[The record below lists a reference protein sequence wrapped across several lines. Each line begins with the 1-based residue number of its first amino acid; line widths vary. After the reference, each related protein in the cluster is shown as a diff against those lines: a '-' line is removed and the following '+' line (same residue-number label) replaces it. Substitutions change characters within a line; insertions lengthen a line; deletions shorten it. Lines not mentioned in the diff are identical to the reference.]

1 MKKLIL
7 LFFALLTYVS
17 GAWAT
22 VLNVTPADG
31 TYVTSSGNY
40 VNSISFATTPV
51 LTVGASANNMDKRQ
65 TGSYLLW
72 HSGSSGSSTYTFSI
86 ADGYVITEFSV
97 TGEANTSVQTLTS
110 GNSSHEFAVGTSS
123 VFTVTGLSSS
133 TASFVQTGANASG
146 LKITGISVTVVK
158 ATDEQQSAYDKVL
171 GWVSTIQGAEGL
183 VTDAANYIS
192 NAKESS
198 EGSYPAL
205 LDGEYTTFFHSTWNN
220 GPNED
225 HYLQAT
231 LSEPVDAFYFYF
243 KKRSQNQANRPTS
256 ITISASNDGS
266 SFTEITTINS
276 GLPTTSDVLDYTSN
290 KISLGASYQYVRFT
304 VTATNTGAQSNGHVF
319 FTFSEFYM
327 LPSNSHVDGAISTLK
342 TLPYAWELTSD
353 NISDINALDLT
364 IRSATLAPAKA
375 NILTQYAIPDGKAD
389 TQGYPTTAAW
399 TTFESAINA
408 ITIEDDF
415 DATRDAAIA
424 ALLESANLA
433 SGLYRIKNYSTNHYL
448 YQDEP
453 EGIVTYATTSEPTG
467 NHGYWRITDN
477 GDGTYAILDLYN
489 HQLTK
494 GNQGTNWANVQSGN
508 RGTVTTITRNYTD
521 ANYKTSGDLASFYL
535 AGAHINTGYNT
546 GSKVYVTTWTT
557 GGLGSDANHWFFEPV
572 EGLTAYTITITGAP
586 ETITM
591 GDGTVLPN
599 GTFTVY
605 LTGESQISAP
615 EITGYE
621 VSKNVVGTT
630 ATITYTVTDYQA
642 LIEAYFDTDKQQNF
656 INAGKPGYMQNSG
669 DDFTNLSNLILSFM
683 NPSHEATESDYN
695 NLVTYYEACAANVV
709 YPTTGKYYLVKNNY
723 NGKYMRVTAGET
735 RGAVLADLTA
745 AQAAKD
751 ASAHI
756 YFKEIDSKLYMMSQD
771 QYFNWVWGNGGSY
784 NGYVVASKDK
794 YVHFANPV
802 VGAVS
807 FSIAYGN
814 GEGGFA
820 GYLGN
825 GYYALKATDS
835 EIVAGSTSDE
845 NSNLAQWTFEEVS
858 TMSVDLHSDGAGS
871 PTYYA
876 TLCLPF
882 DVTIS
887 GADAYTLSESG
898 NWLVPTAVENNEV
911 PAGTPVLLKSTSS
924 ATATATFNTGEAFNG
939 GSPLDCALTGTYF
952 AKTIDGASDYV
963 LGIDDGVVG
972 FYHWN
977 QSSLAANRA
986 YVDTPEQ
993 SEPGVKGYV
1002 LSWDDE
1008 TGIKNLNVNDNLNK
1022 VVYDLSGRR
1031 IQKPTKG
1038 LYIVNG
1044 KKVMVK

>member
-133 TASFVQTGANASG
+133 TASFVQTGANSSG

-192 NAKESS
+192 NAKSS
-198 EGSYPAL
+198 AEGTYAAL
-205 LDGEYTTFFHSTWNN
+205 LDGDYSTYFHGAYGSE
-220 GPNED
+220 GPDED
-225 HYLQAT
+225 QYLQAT
-231 LSEPVDAFYFYF
+231 LPSAVDAIYFYF
-243 KKRSQNQANRPTS
+243 KKRSQNNNNRPTS
-256 ITISASNDGS
+256 ITISGSNDGS
-266 SFTEITTINS
+266 SFTDITTINS
-276 GLPTTSDVLDYTSN
+276 GLPTDGSVIDYTSS
-290 KISLGASYQYVRFT
+290 KISLGASYQYIRFT
-304 VTATNTGAQSNGHVF
+304 VTATNNGATNSKGHVF
-319 FTFSEFYM
+319 FTFSEFYI

-433 SGLYRIKNYSTNHYL
+433 SGLYRIKNYSTSHYL

-642 LIEAYFDTDKQQNF
+642 LIEAYFDIDKQQNF

-669 DDFTNLSNLILSFM
+669 DDFASLSDLILSFM

-723 NGKYMRVTAGET
+723 NGKYMRVTAGAT

-756 YFKEIDSKLYMMSQD
+756 YFKEIDSKLYMMSQN
-771 QYFNWVWGNGGSY
+771 QYFNWVYSNSNDY
-784 NGYVVASKDK
+784 LGYVVASKDK
-794 YVHFANPV
+794 YVHFANPA
-802 VGAVS
+802 VGVIS

-814 GEGGFA
+814 GEGGYA
-820 GYLGN
+820 GYLGT

-898 NWLVPTAVENNEV
+898 NWLVPTAVDDNEV
-911 PAGTPVLLKSTSS
+911 PAGTPVLLKGTSGN
-924 ATATATFNTGEAFNG
+924 TATATFNTGSAFNS
-939 GSPLDCALTGTYF
+939 GSPLESDLTGTYF
-952 AKTIDGASDYV
+952 AKEIDGANDYV
-963 LGIDDGVVG
+963 LGIDEGGVVG

-977 QSSLAANRA
+977 SNNLGANRA
-986 YVDTPEQ
+986 YVIGNG
-993 SEPGVKGYV
+993 SSVKGFV

-1008 TGIKNLNVNDNLNK
+1008 TGLRNLNVNDNLNK

>member
-133 TASFVQTGANASG
+133 TASFVQTGANSSG

-198 EGSYPAL
+198 EGSYAAL

-557 GGLGSDANHWFFEPV
+557 GGLGSNPNHWLFEPV

-642 LIEAYFDTDKQQNF
+642 LIEAYFDIDKQQNF

-723 NGKYMRVTAGET
+723 NGKYMRVTAGAT

-756 YFKEIDSKLYMMSQD
+756 YFKEIDSKLYMMSQN
-771 QYFNWVWGNGGSY
+771 QYFNWVYSNSNDY
-784 NGYVVASKDK
+784 LGYVVASKDK
-794 YVHFANPV
+794 YVHFANPA
-802 VGAVS
+802 VGVIS

-814 GEGGFA
+814 GEGGYA
-820 GYLGN
+820 GYLGT

-858 TMSVDLHSDGAGS
+858 TMNVDLHSDGAGS

-898 NWLVPTAVENNEV
+898 NWLVPTAVDDNEV
-911 PAGTPVLLKSTSS
+911 PAGTPVLLKGTSGN
-924 ATATATFNTGEAFNG
+924 TATATFNTGSAFNS
-939 GSPLDCALTGTYF
+939 GSPLESDLTGTYF

-963 LGIDDGVVG
+963 LGIDGGEVG

-977 QSSLAANRA
+977 SNDLGANRA
-986 YVDTPEQ
+986 YVMGDG
-993 SEPGVKGYV
+993 SSVKGFV

>member
-7 LFFALLTYVS
+7 LFFVLLTYVS

-183 VTDAANYIS
+183 VTDAANYTS
-192 NAKESS
+192 NAKSS
-198 EGSYPAL
+198 AEGTYPAL
-205 LDGEYTTFFHSTWNN
+205 LDGDYSTYFHGAYGSE
-220 GPNED
+220 GPDED
-225 HYLQAT
+225 QYLQAT
-231 LSEPVDAFYFYF
+231 LPSAVDAIYFYF
-243 KKRSQNQANRPTS
+243 KKRSQNNNNRPTS
-256 ITISASNDGS
+256 ITISGSNDGS
-266 SFTEITTINS
+266 SFTDITTINS
-276 GLPTTSDVLDYTSN
+276 GLPTDGSVIDYTSS
-290 KISLGASYQYVRFT
+290 KISLGASYQYIRFT
-304 VTATNTGAQSNGHVF
+304 VTATNNGATNSKGHVF
-319 FTFSEFYM
+319 FTFSEFYI

-494 GNQGTNWANVQSGN
+494 GNQSSGWANVQSGS

-557 GGLGSDANHWFFEPV
+557 GGLGSNPNHWLFEPV

-656 INAGKPGYMQNSG
+656 INAGRIGYMQNSG

-723 NGKYMRVTAGET
+723 NGKYMRVTAGAT

-756 YFKEIDSKLYMMSQD
+756 YFKEIDSKLYMMSQN
-771 QYFNWVWGNGGSY
+771 QYFNWVYSNSNDY
-784 NGYVVASKDK
+784 LGYVVASKDK
-794 YVHFANPV
+794 YVHFANPA
-802 VGAVS
+802 VGVIS

-814 GEGGFA
+814 GEGGYA
-820 GYLGN
+820 GYLGT

-898 NWLVPTAVENNEV
+898 NWLVPTAVDDNEV
-911 PAGTPVLLKSTSS
+911 PAGTPVLLKGTSGN
-924 ATATATFNTGEAFNG
+924 TATATFNTGSAFNS
-939 GSPLDCALTGTYF
+939 GSPLESDLTGTYF

-963 LGIDDGVVG
+963 LGIDGGEVG

-977 QSSLAANRA
+977 SNDLGANRA
-986 YVDTPEQ
+986 YVMGDG
-993 SEPGVKGYV
+993 SSVKGFV

>member
-7 LFFALLTYVS
+7 LFFVLLTYVS

-192 NAKESS
+192 NAKSS
-198 EGSYPAL
+198 AEGTYAAL
-205 LDGEYTTFFHSTWNN
+205 LDGDYSTYFHGAYGSE
-220 GPNED
+220 GPDED
-225 HYLQAT
+225 QYLQAT
-231 LSEPVDAFYFYF
+231 LPSAVDAIYFYF
-243 KKRSQNQANRPTS
+243 KKRSQNNNNRPTS
-256 ITISASNDGS
+256 ITISGSNDGS
-266 SFTEITTINS
+266 SFTDITTINS
-276 GLPTTSDVLDYTSN
+276 GLPTDGSVIDYTSS
-290 KISLGASYQYVRFT
+290 KINLGASYQYIRFT
-304 VTATNTGAQSNGHVF
+304 VTATNNGATNSKGHVF

-327 LPSNSHVDGAISTLK
+327 LPSNSHVDDAISTLK

-375 NILTQYAIPDGKAD
+375 NILTQYAIPDGKAG
-389 TQGYPTTAAW
+389 TQGYPTAAAW

-494 GNQGTNWANVQSGN
+494 GNQSSNWANVQSGN

-557 GGLGSDANHWFFEPV
+557 GGLGSNPNHWLFEPV

-656 INAGKPGYMQNSG
+656 INAGRIGYMQNSG

-723 NGKYMRVTAGET
+723 NGKYMRVTAGAT

-771 QYFNWVWGNGGSY
+771 QYFNWVYSNSNDY
-784 NGYVVASKDK
+784 LGYVVASKDK
-794 YVHFANPV
+794 YVHFANPA
-802 VGAVS
+802 VGAIS

-814 GEGGFA
+814 GEGGYA
-820 GYLGN
+820 GYLGT

-898 NWLVPTAVENNEV
+898 NWLVPTAVDDNEV
-911 PAGTPVLLKSTSS
+911 PAGTPVLLKGTSGN
-924 ATATATFNTGEAFNG
+924 TATATFNTGSAFNS
-939 GSPLDCALTGTYF
+939 GSPLESDLTGTYF
-952 AKTIDGASDYV
+952 AKTIDGADYV
-963 LGIDDGVVG
+963 LGIDEGGVVG

-977 QSSLAANRA
+977 SNNLGANRA
-986 YVDTPEQ
+986 YVIGDG
-993 SEPGVKGYV
+993 SSVKGFV